1 MEIIIFII
9 IVISVIW
16 LLGMS
21 GWGILNVFKDLFTL
35 NFSSLKDSSYFTF
48 LVIGMIICFVLFV
61 SSISGVPIFSFISV
75 FLK

>member
-1 MEIIIFII
+1 MF
-9 IVISVIW
+9 
-16 LLGMS
+16 

-48 LVIGMIICFVLFV
+48 LVIGMIICFVLVV